1 MRRFAPLTIPAVS
14 LLLTSGAWAQESA
27 SVSASTSDGV
37 NASKLSSESE
47 LEQAPFEFGA
57 FGGLV
62 FLSSSHNFFQTTH
75 VPFKSPSLE
84 LGGRAA
90 GYPIKYFG
98 IEVEAAGSPI
108 RTDGGPDVQD
118 GMFIG
123 RGHLIGQLPLKGFSL
138 FALFGAGAVTVASNQ
153 TGSDTDPAMHFGI
166 GGKLPLNDMIGL
178 RLDLRDTMSQKHL
191 EVQNTLT
198 HSPELLLGLS
208 FGARRAT
215 RISVSNEPGDADNDT
230 VTDDRDACPHLAGPA
245 PDGCPDTDGD
255 GLFDDKDACPKE
267 AGSSSGCGCPL
278 KDSDGDRFVDELD
291 RCPNDPGPIEGC
303 KDNDPDRDGIVGEAD
318 KCPNKPETS
327 NGWEDGDGC
336 PDQLPEKAKQ
346 FNGVIQGIEFD
357 RNGERVRPGFTAT
370 LDNAALVLKEF
381 PSLRIM
387 ISGHTDT
394 DGSRDYNMELSQRRA
409 NTVKTYL
416 VSKGIDAGRIETR
429 GAAFDEP
436 IADNETKEG
445 KQKNRRIEFK
455 LLEGAAS
462 SAPAAAPAAVP
473 AAKAAPAPAKP
484 VAPAPAPATPAP
496 APAKK

>member
-1 MRRFAPLTIPAVS
+1 MRRIAPFTLTAIS
-14 LLLTSGAWAQESA
+14 LLLTHGAWAQETA

-37 NASKLSSESE
+37 NVSKPSAEYD
-47 LEQAPFEFGA
+47 QAPFEFGA
-57 FGGLV
+57 FAGAL
-62 FLSSSHNFFQTTH
+62 FLSSSHNFVETTH
-75 VPFKSPSLE
+75 LPFKSPSLE
-84 LGGRAA
+84 IGGRAA
-90 GYPIKYFG
+90 GYPIKYLG
-98 IEVEAAGSPI
+98 LEVEAAGSPI
-108 RTDGGPDVQD
+108 NTDGGPDVTD
-118 GMFIG
+118 GLFVG
-123 RGHLIGQLPLKGFSL
+123 RGHLIGQLPLNGFSL
-138 FALFGAGAVTVASNQ
+138 FALFGAGAITVASNQ

-166 GGKLPLNDMIGL
+166 GGKLPLNEMLAL

-191 EVQNTLT
+191 AAQNSLT
-198 HSPELLLGLS
+198 HSPEILLGLS
-208 FGARRAT
+208 FGARRAE
-215 RISVSNEPGDADNDT
+215 RVMVANDVGDADNDT
-230 VTDDRDACPHLAGPA
+230 VNDLRDACPDKAGPA
-245 PDGCPDTDGD
+245 PGGCPDSDGD
-255 GLFDDKDACPKE
+255 SITDDKDACPTE
-267 AGSSSGCGCPL
+267 AGSKSGCGCPL
-278 KDSDGDRFVDELD
+278 KDSDGDHFIDEMD
-291 RCPNDPGPIEGC
+291 RCPNEPGPIEGC

-409 NTVKTYL
+409 NTVKSYL
-416 VSKGIDAGRIETR
+416 VSKGIDGGRIETR

-455 LLEGAAS
+455 LLEGPAP
-462 SAPAAAPAAVP
+462 SAPAVAPAA
-473 AAKAAPAPAKP
+473 
-484 VAPAPAPATPAP
+484 PAP

>member
-1 MRRFAPLTIPAVS
+1 MRQIAPIPFSIVAMLVAS
-14 LLLTSGAWAQESA
+14 TSWGQQA
-27 SVSASTSDGV
+27 SVSASTTDGV
-37 NASKLSSESE
+37 NASEPGTE

-57 FGGLV
+57 FGGAL
-62 FLSSSHNFFQTTH
+62 FLSSSHNFFQTAQR
-75 VPFKSPSLE
+75 PFASPSLE

-90 GYPIKYFG
+90 AYPIKYFG
-98 IEVEAAGSPI
+98 IEIEAAGSPI
-108 RTDGGPDVQD
+108 HVDGGPGVTD
-118 GMFIG
+118 GLFVG

-138 FALFGAGAVTVASNQ
+138 FALFGAGAITVASNQ

-166 GGKLPLNDMIGL
+166 GGKLALNEMLGL
-178 RLDLRDTMSQKHL
+178 RLDIRDTLSQKFGAA
-191 EVQNTLT
+191 QNSLT
-198 HSPELLLGLS
+198 SSPEILLGLT
-208 FGARRAT
+208 FGARRAAQ
-215 RISVSNEPGDADNDT
+215 IAVAPEQPGDADGDSINDL
-230 VTDDRDACPHLAGPA
+230 RDLCADKAGPG
-245 PDGCPDTDGD
+245 PGGCPDSDGD
-255 GLFDDKDACPKE
+255 GISDDKDACPSEK
-267 AGSSSGCGCPL
+267 GSISGCGCPL

-291 RCPNDPGPIEGC
+291 RCPNEPGPVDGC
-303 KDNDPDRDGIVGEAD
+303 KDNDPDRDGVVGDAD

-394 DGSRDYNMELSQRRA
+394 DGTREYNLELSQRRA
-409 NTVKTYL
+409 NTVKAYL

-455 LLEGAAS
+455 ILEGTGSAAP
-462 SAPAAAPAAVP
+462 APATTPAAAPAP
-473 AAKAAPAPAKP
+473 AAPAP
-484 VAPAPAPATPAP
+484 T
-496 APAKK
+496 KK